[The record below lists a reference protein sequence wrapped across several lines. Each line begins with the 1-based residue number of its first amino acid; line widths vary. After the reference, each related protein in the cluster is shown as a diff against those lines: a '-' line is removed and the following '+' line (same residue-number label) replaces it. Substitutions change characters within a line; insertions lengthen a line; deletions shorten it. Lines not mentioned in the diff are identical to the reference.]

1 MMMNPRRDIAR
12 KRAMIDI
19 IATETMIAE
28 TIATRLLT
36 TRINTVAASQTPGL
50 VTYVKVILEQVG
62 TLREMMTE

>member
-1 MMMNPRRDIAR
+1 
-12 KRAMIDI
+12 MIDI
-19 IATETMIAE
+19 IATE

-50 VTYVKVILEQVG
+50 VTYVEVILEQVG